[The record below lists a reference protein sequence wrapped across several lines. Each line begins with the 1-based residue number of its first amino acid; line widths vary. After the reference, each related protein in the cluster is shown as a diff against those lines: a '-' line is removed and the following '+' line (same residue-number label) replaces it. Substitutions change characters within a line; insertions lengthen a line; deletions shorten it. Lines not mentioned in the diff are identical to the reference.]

1 VSSASEILL
10 VLASDNCGQSW
21 STLKAYNSN
30 NLVTGPEVS
39 PDWIPQSSSDWGRA
53 SISLSKYKDASNL
66 FLRFDVISQQ
76 GNSVFIDDIN
86 IGEFALSAPILNQEL
101 AWKIIPNPA
110 QNRFTVKSNNNIAR
124 GEIVVRDVTGRLL
137 IQKKINSE
145 QMIVDSSDL
154 PNGLYILSVTNENNT
169 WSSKLIIRK

>member
-1 VSSASEILL
+1 MCQVKPIEGLTIKTDL
-10 VLASDNCGQSW
+10 G
-21 STLKAYNSN
+21 
-30 NLVTGPEVS
+30 
-39 PDWIPQSSSDWGRA
+39 I
-53 SISLSKYKDASNL
+53 DANWWD
-66 FLRFDVISQQ
+66 F
-76 GNSVFIDDIN
+76 VFIDDIN

>member
-1 VSSASEILL
+1 
-10 VLASDNCGQSW
+10 
-21 STLKAYNSN
+21 
-30 NLVTGPEVS
+30 
-39 PDWIPQSSSDWGRA
+39 
-53 SISLSKYKDASNL
+53 
-66 FLRFDVISQQ
+66 
-76 GNSVFIDDIN
+76 
-86 IGEFALSAPILNQEL
+86 L